1 MKIKSLLFILG
12 MLCLALPMVA
22 QEPDAKDI
30 LDRTAD
36 AFRREGGVKI
46 GFSVRAPEGNSNGTI
61 CLKGDKFLLE
71 TEGMKTWFDG
81 RTQWSYLASSDEIN
95 VSEPTPEELQSINP
109 YSWLSL
115 YNQDYKLKVAKIGNA
130 SDNTTYKVVMTATKR
145 SQDIQCLI
153 LYIGSK
159 DAVVVFI
166 NSYQAG
172 KSYDD
177 SLFVF
182 DKRAFPTAEIIDLR

>member
-153 LYIGSK
+153 LYIEKGSFRPLRLSMVQRGSK
-159 DAVVVFI
+159 DA
-166 NSYQAG
+166 
-172 KSYDD
+172 
-177 SLFVF
+177 
-182 DKRAFPTAEIIDLR
+182 

>member
-95 VSEPTPEELQSINP
+95 CFR
-109 YSWLSL
+109 
-115 YNQDYKLKVAKIGNA
+115 
-130 SDNTTYKVVMTATKR
+130 TYAGG
-145 SQDIQCLI
+145 I
-153 LYIGSK
+153 
-159 DAVVVFI
+159 AE
-166 NSYQAG
+166 YQ
-172 KSYDD
+172 
-177 SLFVF
+177 SLFMVISSTI
-182 DKRAFPTAEIIDLR
+182 RIIS

>member
-145 SQDIQCLI
+145 SQFIHCLI
-153 LYIGSK
+153 LYI
-159 DAVVVFI
+159 
-166 NSYQAG
+166 
-172 KSYDD
+172 
-177 SLFVF
+177 
-182 DKRAFPTAEIIDLR
+182 E

>member
-12 MLCLALPMVA
+12 MPCLALPMVA

-95 VSEPTPEELQSINP
+95 VSEPTPEE
-109 YSWLSL
+109 
-115 YNQDYKLKVAKIGNA
+115 
-130 SDNTTYKVVMTATKR
+130 
-145 SQDIQCLI
+145 
-153 LYIGSK
+153 
-159 DAVVVFI
+159 
-166 NSYQAG
+166 
-172 KSYDD
+172 
-177 SLFVF
+177 
-182 DKRAFPTAEIIDLR
+182 